1 MIEDLKKKKY
11 CSIIASF
18 LERLPKCIIVRFAKR
33 IETFSPKGQERC
45 RSTKQGL
52 FKKNMKENMDVP
64 TPKNRIR
71 TLQETV

>member
-11 CSIIASF
+11 CSIVASF

-52 FKKNMKENMDVP
+52 FKKKHERKYGCTNPEK
-64 TPKNRIR
+64 
-71 TLQETV
+71 